1 MDDWRTAARSLAKR
15 ELAERVAL
23 RVAPQHAQPLPGP
36 TLNTEQA
43 EAVAAINAIEGFQP
57 FLLDGVTG
65 SGKTEVYLQAII
77 HCLAQGKQA
86 LVLVP
91 EIGLTRRPWH
101 ASAAASASPCMH
113 CIRG

>member
-1 MDDWRTAARSLAKR
+1 MT
-15 ELAERVAL
+15 
-23 RVAPQHAQPLPGP
+23 VAPQHAQPLPGP
-36 TLNTEQA
+36 TLNPDQA
-43 EAVAAINAIEGFQP
+43 EAVAAINAAEGFQP

-77 HCLAQGKQA
+77 HCPAQGRQA

-91 EIGLTRRPWH
+91 EIGLTPQTRH
-101 ASAAASASPCMH
+101 ASAAALASPCTH